1 MGVTSNREG
10 AAMPFWDQR
19 RDAFGSDEPRARV
32 RLSKI
37 LDYLLD
43 NLYSIRL
50 SQLSGVV
57 KNKASLRT
65 EGRRRDTEML
75 GQMSH
80 YQFLGQTLLVI

>member
-1 MGVTSNREG
+1 
-10 AAMPFWDQR
+10 MPFWDQR

-57 KNKASLRT
+57 KNKASLKT
-65 EGRRRDTEML
+65 EGSRDAPQKCWDTR
-75 GQMSH
+75 GIPS
-80 YQFLGQTLLVI
+80 FLLKYFS